1 MKTCV
6 VLTAALLSACSGSP
20 DSADAEEDIE
30 LSQTTMHEVD
40 SVEYGRVIQAEAE
53 GEAYS
58 EDVAVAEAALTPGEA
73 CRAACWAAAAA
84 GCERV
89 QKACRFATVF
99 TIGRAAIPCG
109 TAIAVACFGGAGYAS
124 ICSDRCPKP

>member
-1 MKTCV
+1 M
-6 VLTAALLSACSGSP
+6 A
-20 DSADAEEDIE
+20 
-30 LSQTTMHEVD
+30 TMNGAD
-40 SVEYGRVIQAEAE
+40 SVEYGRLIEAEAE
-53 GEAYS
+53 EEASS
-58 EDVAVAEAALTPGEA
+58 EYVGVAEAALTQGEA

-89 QKACRFATVF
+89 QKACKLATVI